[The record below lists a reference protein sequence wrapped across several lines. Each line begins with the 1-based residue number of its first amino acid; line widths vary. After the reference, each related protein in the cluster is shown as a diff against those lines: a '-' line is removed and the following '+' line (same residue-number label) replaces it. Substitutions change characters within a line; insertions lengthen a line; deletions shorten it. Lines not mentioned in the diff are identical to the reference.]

1 MTDNDSNNDS
11 KSIRI
16 SDVLREVHA
25 LDWTPDA
32 AFPKSGRPIRYV
44 TTAKIKR
51 QITPVLDRHG
61 LYISLGMHSD
71 APHIDG
77 TCALIP
83 YDACIT
89 DGVHRYIPTIVWAEG
104 SNDPGKRILTSMTN
118 AYRIY
123 TLMAFSI
130 IDGMEDEAP
139 TASEPQQRIRPMA
152 EQPEEPAVNASQRTN
167 DPEEVSTP
175 DPLSGLMRRAVESAY
190 RSILASSTLSAEKR
204 EEARTRYEAISCD
217 DDASAFLQ
225 FKREVM
231 Q

>member
-1 MTDNDSNNDS
+1 MTAPRTQPDIAQLMRD
-11 KSIRI
+11 I
-16 SDVLREVHA
+16 HA

-32 AFPKSGRPIRYV
+32 AYPKQGRPVRYV

-51 QITPVLDRHG
+51 QITPVLDRYG
-61 LYISLGMHSD
+61 LRITLSMTGQPVID
-71 APHIDG
+71 ANV
-77 TCALIP
+77 ALVP
-83 YDACIT
+83 YEAHLT
-89 DGVHRYIPTIVWAEG
+89 DGLTVYNCATIWAEG
-104 SNDPGKRILTSMTN
+104 SNDAGKRTLTSLTN

-123 TLMAFSI
+123 TMMLFAI
-130 IDGMEDEAP
+130 IDGMEDEPPSASAP
-139 TASEPQQRIRPMA
+139 ESRLRPVP
-152 EQPEEPAVNASQRTN
+152 ESSEEPAVNAPQSKNT
-167 DPEEVSTP
+167 PEEVSTP

-217 DDASAFLQ
+217 DDASSFLQ